1 MGEALEIFNDIDTDG
16 SGTLSLEELS
26 CRLSD
31 EGFEDEEITDLFVLL
46 DVDGDGCISQDEFV
60 KGFQAYQDL
69 MDDEPIVCVQEQSNV
84 IRGVMNPHVVGRVQA
99 ASEAAAEGEAAAEEE
114 QVAEEEA
121 AEEAPASEPANSTF
135 VIDETTVVEED
146 EEIED
151 DDDDEDWIVCV
162 QKESSVIR
170 GRMNPEAASYNPDAM

>member
-1 MGEALEIFNDIDTDG
+1 MQ
-16 SGTLSLEELS
+16 
-26 CRLSD
+26 
-31 EGFEDEEITDLFVLL
+31 
-46 DVDGDGCISQDEFV
+46 GCM
-60 KGFQAYQDL
+60 A
-69 MDDEPIVCVQEQSNV
+69 CV
-84 IRGVMNPHVVGRVQA
+84 RGKY
-99 ASEAAAEGEAAAEEE
+99 S
-114 QVAEEEA
+114 EEEA